1 MQFFIIL
8 LVIFDFCCVKMVN
21 GEVRLKLQTEDLE
34 EDTMNRM
41 VGFLIRNN
49 RIKKGMS
56 QDQLCKDICAVSY
69 LSKIEK
75 GIAQPN
81 PEIVAELFAR
91 LNMKYEEGEA
101 FVKKYREL
109 IYKYF
114 DAYFHQEET
123 IEFEEEIFKAR
134 KELANSELNISYQL
148 FCLYQAGSSDEG
160 VVKKILKDLQIFR
173 EYMREEEAFLYE
185 MARGMFSKDPWIRK
199 DSLIKAEH
207 IMPNSLVSEALMYE
221 HYYMGEYQ
229 EALNYCHSGYERA
242 MREGFLLVAKQISFL
257 EGVCYSNLHNLDLM
271 LKAYNRSKELS
282 RGQESVLASID
293 YNIGTAYVENER
305 WEEAIPYLLAALNVE
320 KTEVSV
326 FLICHKLALAYEQ
339 GKRKEEG
346 NIYLEKALKLS
357 QKLEPIHQDMIR
369 FVELRYAKDY
379 LSSDEYATLLSD
391 LFDMKEEMGADFV
404 RFHKPYMVEWLKS
417 KRKYKE
423 AYELV
428 AENEKN

>member
-1 MQFFIIL
+1 
-8 LVIFDFCCVKMVN
+8 
-21 GEVRLKLQTEDLE
+21 
-34 EDTMNRM
+34 MNRM

-56 QDQLCKDICAVSY
+56 QEQLCKDICAVSY

-81 PEIVAELFAR
+81 PEIVNQLFER
-91 LNMKYEEGEA
+91 LSMKYEEGEA
-101 FVKKYREL
+101 FVKKYRAL
-109 IYKYF
+109 IFKYF
-114 DAYFHQEET
+114 DAYFHQEAT
-123 IEFEEEIFKAR
+123 IDYEEEIFRAR

-160 VVKKILKDLQIFR
+160 VVKKILRDLQNFR
-173 EYMREEEAFLYE
+173 DYMREEEAFLYE
-185 MARGMFSKDPWIRK
+185 MARGMFSKDAWIRK

-257 EGVCYSNLHNLDLM
+257 EGVCYANLRNMELM

-282 RGQESVLASID
+282 RGEASVLASID
-293 YNIGTAYVENER
+293 YNIGTAYVENEK
-305 WEEAIPYLLAALNVE
+305 WEEAIPYLLAALNGE
-320 KTEVSV
+320 KAEASV

-339 GKRKEEG
+339 GGQKEEG
-346 NIYLEKALKLS
+346 QKYLDKALQIAK
-357 QKLEPIHQDMIR
+357 KLEAVHQDMIR
-369 FVELRYAKDY
+369 FVQLRYEKDY
-379 LSSDEYATLLSD
+379 LEQEEYASLLFELS
-391 LFDMKEEMGADFV
+391 DMKEEMGEDFV

-428 AENEKN
+428 AAIDRY

>member
-1 MQFFIIL
+1 
-8 LVIFDFCCVKMVN
+8 
-21 GEVRLKLQTEDLE
+21 
-34 EDTMNRM
+34 MNRM

-56 QDQLCKDICAVSY
+56 QEQLCKDICAVSY

-81 PEIVAELFAR
+81 PEIVNQLFER
-91 LNMKYEEGEA
+91 LGMTYEESDD
-101 FVKKYREL
+101 FVRKYRR
-109 IYKYF
+109 IIHNYF
-114 DAYFHQEET
+114 EAYFHQEET
-123 IEFEEEIFKAR
+123 IEYEEEIFKAR
-134 KELANSELNISYQL
+134 KQLANSELNISYQL
-148 FCLYQAGSSDEG
+148 FCLYQAGSSDDG
-160 VVKKILKDLQIFR
+160 VVKKILRDLQVFR

-257 EGVCYSNLHNLDLM
+257 EGVCYANLHNLDLM

-282 RGQESVLASID
+282 RGDKGILASID
-293 YNIGTAYVENER
+293 YNIGTAYVEHEK
-305 WEEAIPYLLAALNVE
+305 WEEAIPYLLEALQVE
-320 KTEVSV
+320 NGETSL
-326 FLICHKLALAYEQ
+326 FLICHKLALAFEQ
-339 GKRKEEG
+339 GGRKEEG
-346 NIYLEKALKLS
+346 STYLSRAVELAK
-357 QKLEPIHQDMIR
+357 KLEPVHQDMIR
-369 FVELRYAKDY
+369 FVELRYTKDY
-379 LSSDEYATLLSD
+379 LNDEEYARLLNE
-391 LFDMKEEMGADFV
+391 LYDMKEEMGEDFV
-404 RFHKPYMVEWLKS
+404 RFHKSYMVEWLKS

-428 AENEKN
+428 ATSDR

>member
-1 MQFFIIL
+1 
-8 LVIFDFCCVKMVN
+8 
-21 GEVRLKLQTEDLE
+21 
-34 EDTMNRM
+34 MNRM

-75 GIAQPN
+75 GVAQPN
-81 PEIVAELFAR
+81 PEIVNQLFER
-91 LNMKYEEGEA
+91 LNMKYEEGEG
-101 FVKKYREL
+101 FVKKYRSL

-114 DAYFHQEET
+114 DAYFHQEAT
-123 IEFEEEIFKAR
+123 IEYEEEIFKAR

-148 FCLYQAGSSDEG
+148 FCLYQAGSSDDG
-160 VVKKILKDLQIFR
+160 IVKKILRDLQAFR

-185 MARGMFSKDPWIRK
+185 MARGMFSKDAWIRK

-257 EGVCYSNLHNLDLM
+257 EGVCYANLHNLELM

-282 RGQESVLASID
+282 RGEMAVLASID
-293 YNIGTAYVENER
+293 YNIGTAYVENAK
-305 WEEAIPYLLAALNVE
+305 WEEAIPYLLAALEEE
-320 KTEVSV
+320 KNETSV

-339 GKRKEEG
+339 GGQTEEG
-346 NIYLEKALKLS
+346 RKYLERALSLAK
-357 QKLEPIHQDMIR
+357 KCEPVHQEMIR
-369 FVELRYAKDY
+369 FVELRYTQDY
-379 LSSDEYATLLSD
+379 LNNEEYATLLMELS
-391 LFDMKEEMGADFV
+391 DMKEEMGDDFV

-428 AENEKN
+428 AFEDRT

>member
-1 MQFFIIL
+1 
-8 LVIFDFCCVKMVN
+8 
-21 GEVRLKLQTEDLE
+21 
-34 EDTMNRM
+34 MNRM

-56 QDQLCKDICAVSY
+56 QEQLCKDICAVSY

-81 PEIVAELFAR
+81 PEIVNQLFER
-91 LNMKYEEGEA
+91 LNMNYEEGEV
-101 FVKKYREL
+101 FVKKYRDL

-114 DAYFHQEET
+114 DAYFHQEAT
-123 IEFEEEIFKAR
+123 IEYEEEIFKAR
-134 KELANSELNISYQL
+134 KQLANSELNISYQL

-160 VVKKILKDLQIFR
+160 VVKKILRDLQAFR

-257 EGVCYSNLHNLDLM
+257 EGVCYANLHNLELM

-282 RGQESVLASID
+282 RGETAILASID
-293 YNIGTAYVENER
+293 YNIGTACVENEK
-305 WEEAIPYLLAALNVE
+305 WEEAIPYLQAALNVE
-320 KTEVSV
+320 KAEASL

-346 NIYLEKALKLS
+346 NKYLEQALKLS
-357 QKLEPIHQDMIR
+357 KSLEPVHQDMIR
-369 FVELRYAKDY
+369 FVELRYTTDY
-379 LSSDEYATLLSD
+379 LNNEEYAGLLAE
-391 LFDMKEEMGADFV
+391 LTDMKEEMGEDFV
-404 RFHKPYMVEWLKS
+404 RFHRPYMVEWLKS

-428 AENEKN
+428 AANDRY

>member
-1 MQFFIIL
+1 
-8 LVIFDFCCVKMVN
+8 
-21 GEVRLKLQTEDLE
+21 
-34 EDTMNRM
+34 MNRM

-56 QDQLCKDICAVSY
+56 QEQLCKDICAVSY

-81 PEIVAELFAR
+81 PEIVNQLFER
-91 LNMKYEEGEA
+91 LGMTYEESDD
-101 FVKKYREL
+101 FVRKYRR
-109 IYKYF
+109 IIHNYF
-114 DAYFHQEET
+114 EAYFHQEET
-123 IEFEEEIFKAR
+123 IEYEEEIFKAR
-134 KELANSELNISYQL
+134 KQLANSELNISYQL
-148 FCLYQAGSSDEG
+148 FCLYQAGSSDDG
-160 VVKKILKDLQIFR
+160 VVKKILRDLQVFR

-257 EGVCYSNLHNLDLM
+257 EGVCYANLHNLELM

-282 RGQESVLASID
+282 RGDKGILASID
-293 YNIGTAYVENER
+293 YNIGTAYVEHEK
-305 WEEAIPYLLAALNVE
+305 WEEAIPYLLEALQVE
-320 KTEVSV
+320 NGETSL
-326 FLICHKLALAYEQ
+326 FLICHKLALAFEQ
-339 GKRKEEG
+339 GGRKEEG
-346 NIYLEKALKLS
+346 STYLSRAVELAK
-357 QKLEPIHQDMIR
+357 KLEPVHQDMIR
-369 FVELRYAKDY
+369 FVELRYTKDY
-379 LSSDEYATLLSD
+379 LNDEEYARLLNE
-391 LFDMKEEMGADFV
+391 LYDMKEEMGEDFV
-404 RFHKPYMVEWLKS
+404 RFHKSYMVEWLKS

-428 AENEKN
+428 ATSDR